1 MTLPAPMIKF
11 SVLGNHMS
19 ELLIVYFMLELDIDA
34 NRVTVGDQCLINY
47 ASKIAECMI
56 YIATS
61 LSRTVPLLLGLVRT
75 GKMVNPS
82 LKDSGSHLLNNSNDD
97 IEVRW
102 FSTELKSFDYFAKAA
117 IFHMIFIFV
126 SSSKKLTF
134 TVVCCEDDRSSCLL
148 HSGLT

>member
-1 MTLPAPMIKF
+1 MRT
-11 SVLGNHMS
+11 
-19 ELLIVYFMLELDIDA
+19 
-34 NRVTVGDQCLINY
+34 VTVSDKCLIYY
-47 ASKIAECMI
+47 AAKIDECMI
-56 YIATS
+56 HIATS

-102 FSTELKSFDYFAKAA
+102 FSTELKSFAYFQKLA
-117 IFHMIFIFV
+117 ICPMIFIFV

-134 TVVCCEDDRSSCLL
+134 KVVCREDVRSSCLL